1 MTGAK
6 VPVTGHE
13 VTLAHLQI
21 KSSGIYST
29 FKSRPNDNGHERKL
43 ILKIEK
49 KEKTTS
55 TAYNQTKHKPSH
67 LCLVRMFTISFLS
80 ILTKWLRSSPMVK
93 SLRPSAVLMC
103 WNSATV
109 GPEPLDPNCSVTC
122 FLIPKSVASDFQL
135 PIVLDSVSS
144 FDDRMPIN
152 FGRPDIRSAT
162 FSSSR

>member
-1 MTGAK
+1 MTGAR

-21 KSSGIYST
+21 RSCGIYST
-29 FKSRPNDNGHERKL
+29 FKSRLNDNEYERK
-43 ILKIEK
+43 LKIEK
-49 KEKTTS
+49 KENTTS
-55 TAYNQTKHKPSH
+55 TVYNQTKHKPSN
-67 LCLVRMFTISFLS
+67 LCFLRMFTISFLS
-80 ILTKWLRSSPMVK
+80 ILAKCPRSSPMVK

-103 WNSATV
+103 WNSAAV

-144 FDDRMPIN
+144 FDDSMTIN

-162 FSSSR
+162 LASS

>member
-80 ILTKWLRSSPMVK
+80 ILTK
-93 SLRPSAVLMC
+93 
-103 WNSATV
+103 
-109 GPEPLDPNCSVTC
+109 
-122 FLIPKSVASDFQL
+122 
-135 PIVLDSVSS
+135 
-144 FDDRMPIN
+144 
-152 FGRPDIRSAT
+152 
-162 FSSSR
+162 